1 MLILTFLTET
11 LAVEAI
17 LGDLERLEVE
27 GFFGSPL
34 ALEIQCWTHINS
46 PLCMDFESPLPRF
59 SRPITAKLLS
69 LEMLINYA

>member
-11 LAVEAI
+11 PAVDAI

-34 ALEIQCWTHINS
+34 ALEIQCWTHTNS
-46 PLCMDFESPLPRF
+46 PLHMDLESPLPKF
-59 SRPITAKLLS
+59 SRPIKAKL
-69 LEMLINYA
+69 

>member
-11 LAVEAI
+11 PAVEAI

-34 ALEIQCWTHINS
+34 ALEI
-46 PLCMDFESPLPRF
+46 LGSPLPRF